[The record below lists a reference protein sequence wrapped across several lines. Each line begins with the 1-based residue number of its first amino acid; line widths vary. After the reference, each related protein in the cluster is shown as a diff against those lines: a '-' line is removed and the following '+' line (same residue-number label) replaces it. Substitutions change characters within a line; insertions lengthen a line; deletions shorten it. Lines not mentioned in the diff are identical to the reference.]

1 MPTPIVI
8 VENLVK
14 EFDSFRA
21 VDTVNFTVERGQIFG
36 FLGAN
41 GAGKT
46 TTIRILCGLLTA
58 TSGRAMVAGVD
69 VVNNPEAVKTKI
81 GYMSQ
86 RFSLYEDLLVKENL
100 EFYGGVYRLKKA
112 ILKQRIDEISKRLDI
127 TPFFNSI
134 VHDLPIGWKQRLALA
149 SAILHQPEVLFLD
162 EPTSGVD
169 PLTRRGFWKLIYD
182 LAAQGT
188 SVIVTTHYMDEAEVC
203 ERIAIMHLGK
213 IVALGTV
220 AELKSADHA
229 ETLEQVF
236 MSRVQSVA

>member
-1 MPTPIVI
+1 MPDPIVI

-21 VDTVNFTVERGQIFG
+21 VDGVSFTVERGQIFG

-46 TTIRILCGLLTA
+46 TAIRILCGLLKATA
-58 TSGRAMVAGVD
+58 GRAEVAGVD
-69 VVNNPEAVKTKI
+69 VVKNPEAVKSKI

-86 RFSLYEDLLVKENL
+86 KFSLYEDLLVKENL
-100 EFYGGVYRLKKA
+100 EFYGGIYRLKKA
-112 ILKQRIDEISKRLDI
+112 VLKQRINEISERLDI
-127 TPFFNSI
+127 KHFFNSI

-182 LAAQGT
+182 LAAQRT

-203 ERIAIMHLGK
+203 ERIAIIHLGK
-213 IVALGTV
+213 IVALGSV
-220 AELKSADHA
+220 AELKASDHA